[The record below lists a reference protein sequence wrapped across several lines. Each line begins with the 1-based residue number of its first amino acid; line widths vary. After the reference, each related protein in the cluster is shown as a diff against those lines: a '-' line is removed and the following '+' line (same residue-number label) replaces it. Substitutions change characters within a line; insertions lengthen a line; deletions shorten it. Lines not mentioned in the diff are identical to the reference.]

1 MGDFELPAS
10 KRQAIVAEFGEPGR
24 QWVEGFSALL
34 SRCVQRWQLK
44 LLDVAPPAGLPIN
57 MIYYAEGPEGEPF
70 VLKVG
75 HPHPELFTEMKAL
88 ALYNGRGTARLIDAS
103 EELSA
108 ILMERVLPGTKL
120 RDISNDLTRSRV
132 RIELMDTLPIRVDAN
147 PGLPVFGQWLDHAFA
162 GFRASPAP
170 DSEFLQFV
178 EWAETL
184 YNHFRRQDRQDYV
197 LHGDLHH
204 ENILYDDSRGWLAID
219 PKGVVGPKIMEVGR
233 YLHNF
238 IADEIA
244 DVTSVEEASPE
255 AIQQVLEE
263 RFTACSELPGVSR
276 RDLVAATWVDLILS
290 TTWSMNS
297 NHDYRHGIHI
307 ARALRPALDASL

>member
-1 MGDFELPAS
+1 MAGFELPAL
-10 KRQAIVAEFGEPGR
+10 KRRAIVAEFGEPGR
-24 QWVEGFSALL
+24 QWVKGFPALL

-57 MIYYAEGPEGEPF
+57 MIFYAEGPEGEPV

-75 HPHPELFTEMKAL
+75 HPHPELLTEMKTL
-88 ALYNGRGTARLIDAS
+88 ALYNGRGAARLIDAS

-120 RDISNDLTRSRV
+120 RDIGNDLTRSRT

-147 PGLPVFGQWLDHAFA
+147 PGLPTFDQWLDKAFA
-162 GFRASPAP
+162 EFRAGPAP
-170 DSEFLQFV
+170 DFEFLQFV
-178 EWAETL
+178 EWAEKL
-184 YNHFRRQDRQDYV
+184 YNHLRGQDRQDYV

-204 ENILYDDSRGWLAID
+204 ENILLDEHRDWLAID

-244 DVTSVEEASPE
+244 DVSCVEEASPE
-255 AIQQVLEE
+255 AIQRVLEE
-263 RFTACSELPGVSR
+263 RFTACSEIPGASR

-290 TTWSMNS
+290 TTWSINS
-297 NHDYRHGIHI
+297 DHDYRHGIHI
-307 ARALRPALDASL
+307 ARALRPALDAS